1 MSETEEMWG
10 ALKAYQYIADWHGF
24 GRQWSEMCSEKTQ
37 RSIAQVQMLARDS
50 NAHIGVFEAL
60 QYAID
65 AVAAAGGA
73 IEQIRIAIKK
83 ED

>member
-1 MSETEEMWG
+1 MSETEEMWD
-10 ALKAYQYIADWHGF
+10 ALAAYQSIAHRHGF
-24 GRQWSEMCSEKTQ
+24 GREWAIMCDRKTQ
-37 RSIAQVQMLARDS
+37 RSIAVVQLLARDS
-50 NAHIGVFEAL
+50 NAHIAVFESL

-73 IEQIRIAIKK
+73 IEQIRVAIKK

>member
-1 MSETEEMWG
+1 MSETEEMWD
-10 ALKAYQYIADWHGF
+10 ALGAYQWVANRHGF
-24 GRQWSEMCSEKTQ
+24 GLEWAIMCANKTQ

>member
-1 MSETEEMWG
+1 MSETEEMWD

-24 GRQWSEMCSEKTQ
+24 GRQWAIMCSEKTQ

-50 NAHIGVFEAL
+50 NAHNGVFEAL

-65 AVAAAGGA
+65 AVGAAGGA

>member
-1 MSETEEMWG
+1 MSELEEMWD
-10 ALKAYQYIADWHGF
+10 ALAAYQSIANRHGF
-24 GRQWSEMCSEKTQ
+24 GIEWAAMCAKKTQ
-37 RSIAQVQMLARDS
+37 RSIAQVQLLARDS
-50 NAHIGVFEAL
+50 NAHIAVFESL

-73 IEQIRIAIKK
+73 IEQIRVAIKK

>member
-1 MSETEEMWG
+1 MSELEEMWD
-10 ALKAYQYIADWHGF
+10 AMAAYQHIANRHGF
-24 GRQWSEMCSEKTQ
+24 GIEWAEMCAKKTQ
-37 RSIAQVQMLARDS
+37 RSIVQVQTLARDS

-60 QYAID
+60 QCAID

-73 IEQIRIAIKK
+73 IEQIRVAIKK

>member
-24 GRQWSEMCSEKTQ
+24 GRQWSDMCANKTQ

>member
-1 MSETEEMWG
+1 MSETQELWDAM
-10 ALKAYQYIADWHGF
+10 AAYQHIANRHNF
-24 GRQWSEMCSEKTQ
+24 GRQWAEMCSEKTQ
-37 RSIAQVQMLARDS
+37 RSIAQVQMLARES
-50 NAHIGVFEAL
+50 NAHSSVFEAL

-73 IEQIRIAIKK
+73 IEQIRVAIKK